1 MLKEYMPTRP
11 PRLNLVAAFLA
22 VYIIWGSTYLAIRF
36 AVETM
41 PPFLMAGAR
50 FFIAGTL
57 LYIWARLRGAA
68 RPNAINWRSAA
79 VVGGLLLLGG
89 NGMVSWAEQSVPSS
103 LAALLIST
111 VPLWM
116 AIIGWLRPG
125 GVRPSLPVVCGLL
138 LGFAGVAL
146 LFGPGTLVGSAAG
159 AGASLIGVVVILL
172 ASWSWASGSLYSR
185 TAPLPASAPLS
196 NGMEMLA
203 GGALLLI
210 LGLATGEAGQ
220 LQLAE
225 ISLRSALALLFLVVF
240 GSIVAFSAY
249 IWLLKTTT
257 PARVGTYAYV
267 NPIVAVLLGVAFNG
281 ERLTPLTLVAAGVIV
296 VGVVVITTFRTRTPP
311 LERTA
316 APALETPPR
325 ESELAGAQR
334 R

>member
-1 MLKEYMPTRP
+1 MPKEYTPTRSP
-11 PRLNLVAAFLA
+11 QLKLVAAFLA

-36 AVETM
+36 AVETI
-41 PPFLMAGAR
+41 PPFLMAGVR
-50 FFIAGTL
+50 FFIAGAL
-57 LYIWARLRGAA
+57 LYILARLRGAD
-68 RPNAINWRSAA
+68 RPKAIHLRSAA
-79 VVGGLLLLGG
+79 AVGGLLLVSGKG
-89 NGMVSWAEQSVPSS
+89 AVSWAEQSVPSS

-116 AIIGWLRPG
+116 TIIEWLRPG

-159 AGASLIGVVVILL
+159 AGASLIGAGVILL
-172 ASWSWASGSLYSR
+172 GSWSWARGAPCSR
-185 TAPLPASAPLS
+185 PAPVPAERPVSTCSASAALS

-210 LGLATGEAGQ
+210 LGLVTGEAGQ
-220 LQLAE
+220 VQLAQV
-225 ISLRSALALLFLVVF
+225 SLRSVLALLYLVIF

-257 PARVGTYAYV
+257 PSRVGTYAYV

-296 VGVVVITTFRTRTPP
+296 AGVVVVTTFRTRTPP
-311 LERTA
+311 
-316 APALETPPR
+316 P
-325 ESELAGAQR
+325 
-334 R
+334 

>member
-1 MLKEYMPTRP
+1 MPKEYTPTRSP
-11 PRLNLVAAFLA
+11 QLKLVAAFLA

-36 AVETM
+36 AVETI
-41 PPFLMAGAR
+41 PPFLMAGVR
-50 FFIAGTL
+50 FFIAGAL
-57 LYIWARLRGAA
+57 LYILARLRGAD
-68 RPNAINWRSAA
+68 RPKAIHLRSAA
-79 VVGGLLLLGG
+79 AVGGLLLVSGKG
-89 NGMVSWAEQSVPSS
+89 AVSWAEQSVPSS

-116 AIIGWLRPG
+116 TIIEWLRPG
-125 GVRPSLPVVCGLL
+125 GTRPSLPVVCGLL

-159 AGASLIGVVVILL
+159 TGASLVGVVVILL

-220 LQLAE
+220 VQVAQ
-225 ISLRSALALLFLVVF
+225 ISLRSVLALLYLVIF

-267 NPIVAVLLGVAFNG
+267 NPVVAVLLGVAFNG
-281 ERLTPLTLVAAGVIV
+281 EQLTPLTL
-296 VGVVVITTFRTRTPP
+296 
-311 LERTA
+311 
-316 APALETPPR
+316 
-325 ESELAGAQR
+325 
-334 R
+334 